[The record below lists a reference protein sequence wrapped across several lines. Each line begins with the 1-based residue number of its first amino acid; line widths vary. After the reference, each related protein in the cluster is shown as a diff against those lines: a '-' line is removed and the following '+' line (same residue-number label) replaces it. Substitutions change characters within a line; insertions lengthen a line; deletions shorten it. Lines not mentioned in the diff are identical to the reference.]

1 MTAERHVHHGRSSRG
16 VLDPARILTA
26 AGVKPGDVFLDAG
39 CGDGYLSIAASRIVS
54 SSGKVYA
61 ADIDEHSISSLK
73 REIEE
78 MGLGNIEA
86 MVADVTKSIPLAE
99 AVADVVLM
107 ANVLHGFVANGETDG
122 VMKEIARVTKPGG
135 KLAVVE
141 FKKEDAPVG
150 PSLRIKLSSDDVE
163 EIASRFGFADPS
175 ISEAGEH
182 HYQIM
187 LVKG

>member
-1 MTAERHVHHGRSSRG
+1 VFPKNDRRKTCTSRQVQQRSPRPCQDTHSCR
-16 VLDPARILTA
+16 
-26 AGVKPGDVFLDAG
+26 VKPGDVFLDAG

-99 AVADVVLM
+99 A
-107 ANVLHGFVANGETDG
+107 G
-122 VMKEIARVTKPGG
+122 
-135 KLAVVE
+135 
-141 FKKEDAPVG
+141 
-150 PSLRIKLSSDDVE
+150 
-163 EIASRFGFADPS
+163 
-175 ISEAGEH
+175 
-182 HYQIM
+182 
-187 LVKG
+187 

>member
-1 MTAERHVHHGRSSRG
+1 
-16 VLDPARILTA
+16 
-26 AGVKPGDVFLDAG
+26 
-39 CGDGYLSIAASRIVS
+39 
-54 SSGKVYA
+54 
-61 ADIDEHSISSLK
+61 
-73 REIEE
+73 
-78 MGLGNIEA
+78 
-86 MVADVTKSIPLAE
+86 
-99 AVADVVLM
+99 M

-175 ISEAGEH
+175 IYRGGRAP
-182 HYQIM
+182 
-187 LVKG
+187 LPDNAC